1 MIRVAE
7 ALSHILGDVQTLG
20 LEKVHILNAL
30 GRVLGEDIYASR
42 DIPPKDN
49 SAMDGY
55 AIRAVDSLGAN
66 PENPVRL
73 RIVEEIPAGSIPRKT
88 IGQGE
93 AARIM
98 TGAPLPAGAD
108 TIVRLEDTTRDGEW
122 VIISAIYPTGYEVR
136 LAGADVKK
144 GDAVISRGDILRSA
158 EIGMMAALGRS
169 FIYVHQRPV
178 VAVISTGDELV
189 EIDEEPSPWKIINS
203 NGYANM
209 AQAADCGAVPLYVG
223 IAKDNKEDLAAKF
236 NAALRADVIISS
248 GGVSLGDYDFV
259 KDVITESGNRVHF
272 WQVAIKPGKPLIYG
286 RLHGK
291 PFFGLPGNP
300 VSSMVSFEQFVRPA
314 LLKMMGHKNLYRR
327 TIRVIL
333 EEDIVK
339 KAGLTHFIR
348 VRVEWR
354 DRRYRIITTGDQ
366 SSGILK
372 SMVKANGLIVL
383 PEDATDFKKG
393 DEVTVQLIDQSL
405 CLTSEPQYL

>member
-1 MIRVAE
+1 MIRVTE
-7 ALSHILGDVQTLG
+7 ALSHILGDVQALG
-20 LEKVHILNAL
+20 LEKVHILDSL
-30 GRVLGEDIYASR
+30 GRVIGENIYASR

-55 AIRAVDSLGAN
+55 AVRAVDSLDASPAN
-66 PENPVRL
+66 PLRL
-73 RIVEEIPAGSIPRKT
+73 RIIEDIPAGSVPQKT

-108 TIVRLEDTTRDGEW
+108 AIVRMEDTTRDGEW
-122 VIISAIYPTGYEVR
+122 VTLSAPYQAGQDVR
-136 LAGADVKK
+136 RAGEDVKG
-144 GDAVISRGDILRSA
+144 GDVVIPQGEILRPA
-158 EIGMMAALGRS
+158 EIGMMATLGRS
-169 FIYVHQRPV
+169 FIYVYQRPV

-189 EIDEEPSPWKIINS
+189 DIDEEPSPWKIINS

-209 AQAADCGAVPLYVG
+209 SQAADCGAIPLYIG

-236 NAALRADVIISS
+236 TAALRADVIVSS

-259 KDVITESGNRVHF
+259 KDVIAETGNKMHF
-272 WQVAIKPGKPLIYG
+272 WQVAIKPGKPLVYG
-286 RLHGK
+286 RVHGK

-300 VSSMVSFEQFVRPA
+300 VSSMVSFEQFVRPS
-314 LLKMMGHKNLYRR
+314 LLKMMGYTRLYRR
-327 TIRVIL
+327 TIRLPL
-333 EEDIVK
+333 EEDMTK
-339 KAGLTHFIR
+339 PQGLTCFIR
-348 VRVEWR
+348 ACVDWR
-354 DRRYRIITTGDQ
+354 DGRYRITTTGTQ
-366 SSGILK
+366 SSGVLK

-393 DEVTVQLIDQSL
+393 DEVTVQLIDHSL